1 MGADLGDAYVC
12 AHSGLL
18 PKVHGGK
25 VPQDSGKV
33 SSYIGQVVKA
43 AGVMPG
49 PGKYDIPDLLG
60 GDARKSVFPK
70 GSREEKYHKKN
81 SPEPCTYDQF
91 QTAHL
96 PRTLG
101 GRWSRGGKVT
111 FIDLAA
117 KKVNRGPGPEK
128 YNPKEVLGHIQSRE
142 FQIRKSETRIDE
154 NNSSRKMPGPGK
166 YDVLHRGSE
175 DRVLTFSLGR
185 KHKSLGETEAAARS
199 GMPGPGQ
206 YPLTNINKTSRA
218 TMLLQIGGYER
229 NALTGFF

>member
-1 MGADLGDAYVC
+1 
-12 AHSGLL
+12 
-18 PKVHGGK
+18 
-25 VPQDSGKV
+25 
-33 SSYIGQVVKA
+33 
-43 AGVMPG
+43 MPG

-60 GDARKSVFPK
+60 GDARKFVFPK

-101 GRWSRGGKVT
+101 GRWSRGDKVT

-154 NNSSRKMPGPGK
+154 NNSIMCMCGLQLGALNKGRQNRHVILPPAH
-166 YDVLHRGSE
+166 HRIALAKCL
-175 DRVLTFSLGR
+175 DRENMTYYTKAPR
-185 KHKSLGETEAAARS
+185 IA
-199 GMPGPGQ
+199 
-206 YPLTNINKTSRA
+206 Y
-218 TMLLQIGGYER
+218 
-229 NALTGFF
+229 